1 MFGRKTGSEEFNGFL
16 GQGTSVTGDL
26 YFSGTLHLDGAVRGS
41 ITTTDV
47 LIVGPLATV
56 EADIKAGEVQISGS
70 VTGEVRGARRVEI
83 CEGGRLIGDVQ
94 TAQLII
100 NEGGIF
106 QGTSLGA
113 DSSDS
118 SGHTLQLPGSSES
131 TSDIAEYSTP

>member
-26 YFSGTLHLDGAVRGS
+26 YFSGTLHLDGTVRGS

-47 LIVGPLATV
+47 LIVGALATV

-106 QGTSLGA
+106 QGTSLGEN
-113 DSSDS
+113 SSDP

-131 TSDIAEYSTP
+131 TSDIAEFSTP